1 MTAEKWTHRV
11 RPEAAAG
18 DLEKLKA
25 VAEELAQHA
34 KRAPGR
40 TGLVFQNVAQGVL
53 LGTAFISGLIGLV
66 HLVKELT
73 RKGHEQPHRPLP
85 AEGGD
90 GRRPPPRRHQACGS
104 GHHSR

>member
-34 KRAPGR
+34 KRAPGAPGWYSR
-40 TGLVFQNVAQGVL
+40 TSPRACSW
-53 LGTAFISGLIGLV
+53 A
-66 HLVKELT
+66 
-73 RKGHEQPHRPLP
+73 
-85 AEGGD
+85 
-90 GRRPPPRRHQACGS
+90 RRSSAG
-104 GHHSR
+104 